1 MTNEQKAHIKLC
13 WKALHPFSTQ
23 IVDDFYS
30 KLFELDPSLRIVFKN
45 DLGEQKRKLMQ
56 SLGFVVAN
64 MNSPMTLLP
73 VIRHFGR
80 RHALYGAQPT
90 LFASAKQAFLYALS
104 KHLGEAFTAEA
115 QSAWN
120 ALLEML
126 ITPMLAGAHDAAP
139 GTRVAA

>member
-1 MTNEQKAHIKLC
+1 MTSEQKSQIKAS
-13 WKALHPFSTQ
+13 WKALQPFSTQ
-23 IVDDFYS
+23 VVDDFYS
-30 KLFELDPSLRIVFKN
+30 KLFEIDPSLRIVFKN

-90 LFASAKQAFLYALS
+90 LFASAKEAFLYALS
-104 KHLGEAFTAEA
+104 KHLGETYTIEM

-126 ITPMLAGAHDAAP
+126 IAPMVAGAHDAAP